1 MSTPSSPV
9 PGTPASPSLVVSSPA
24 DILSYIPHALGF
36 LPTESLVVL
45 TTAGRKLGATLRV
58 DLPDAGADP
67 LGFAHG
73 VLSFLQGD
81 LDADG
86 TLVVV
91 YTEEPWGRGAP
102 APHSGTVLTL
112 EDVLDTAGLPVRG
125 GWLVSRS
132 AWRDFF
138 CLEEECCPWPGHP
151 LDTVA
156 HSALNAE
163 LIFGGS
169 AFDASAPDA
178 VLRTA
183 PSVAARADA
192 RTAVPDAAIRAV
204 ETAQAHYAAC
214 CAGRWTTPHQ
224 FRATSALWDAV
235 LHRVGEFDA
244 EAEPDVAGFLLASV
258 EARAVRDFLLVSAC
272 LGSAAAVDGAT
283 GCGLLAPGP
292 RADTPSTPDEDPAAA
307 GVLPEA
313 RSSGPLHDA
322 VAAIRA
328 AGAPAEV
335 DAGLDPEAGA
345 GIDADPGPGGRPEP
359 GPESEAGSDAR
370 YPGPRTAGPAS
381 CGVEALRYADVLA
394 GRHPGAIAWDRVD
407 AMSILLAQ
415 LAAVSDGESRAATL
429 TMSAWFEY
437 ARGRGSRAAVFLDAA
452 ERSVPGYRLARL
464 LHELLRRGGLPVW
477 ARSRATAWTEGA
489 AAALRDAA

>member
-1 MSTPSSPV
+1 MSSPSSPV

-36 LPTESLVVL
+36 LPSESLVVL

-58 DLPDAGADP
+58 DLPDTGADP

-73 VLSFLQGD
+73 VLSFLEGD

-91 YTEEPWGRGAP
+91 YTEESSGRGAP

-169 AFDASAPDA
+169 TFDASAPDA

-183 PSVAARADA
+183 PSVAARDDA
-192 RTAVPDAAIRAV
+192 RTAAPDAAIRAV

-214 CAGRWTTPHQ
+214 CAGRWTTPDQ

-235 LHRVGEFDA
+235 LHRAGEFDA

-292 RADTPSTPDEDPAAA
+292 RADTPPTPDGDPAAA
-307 GVLPEA
+307 GVLPEV
-313 RSSGPLHDA
+313 RSCGPLHDT
-322 VAAIRA
+322 VAAVRA
-328 AGAPAEV
+328 AGVAAEV
-335 DAGLDPEAGA
+335 DARHPE
-345 GIDADPGPGGRPEP
+345 
-359 GPESEAGSDAR
+359 
-370 YPGPRTAGPAS
+370 PRTAGPAP

-394 GRHPGAIAWDRVD
+394 GRYPGAIAWDRVD
-407 AMSILLAQ
+407 AMSILLAR
-415 LAAVSDGESRAATL
+415 LAAVSDGESRAAAL

-452 ERSVPGYRLARL
+452 ERTVPGYRLARL
-464 LHELLRRGGLPVW
+464 LHELLRRGGLPAW

>member
-1 MSTPSSPV
+1 MSSPSSPV

-36 LPTESLVVL
+36 LPSESLVVL

-73 VLSFLQGD
+73 VLSFLEGD

-91 YTEEPWGRGAP
+91 YTEEPWGLGAP
-102 APHSGTVLTL
+102 APRSGTVLTL

-178 VLRTA
+178 VLRAA
-183 PSVAARADA
+183 PSVAERATA
-192 RTAVPDAAIRAV
+192 RTAAPDAVIRAV

-214 CAGRWTTPHQ
+214 CAGRWTTPDQ

-235 LHRVGEFDA
+235 LHRFGEFDA

-272 LGSAAAVDGAT
+272 LGSAAAVDGAA
-283 GCGLLAPGP
+283 GCGLLTPGP
-292 RADTPSTPDEDPAAA
+292 RADTPSTPDGGPAAA
-307 GVLPEA
+307 GVLPEV
-313 RSSGPLHDA
+313 RRCGPLHDA
-322 VAAIRA
+322 VAAVRA
-328 AGAPAEV
+328 AGVAAEV
-335 DAGLDPEAGA
+335 DAGLDPESEFEAGP
-345 GIDADPGPGGRPEP
+345 DADPGPGGRPE
-359 GPESEAGSDAR
+359 AGSDAR
-370 YPGPRTAGPAS
+370 YPEPRTAGPAS
-381 CGVEALRYADVLA
+381 CGAGALRYADVLA
-394 GRHPGAIAWDRVD
+394 GRYPGAIAWDRVD
-407 AMSILLAQ
+407 AMSILLAR
-415 LAAVSDGESRAATL
+415 LAAVSDGESCAAAL

-452 ERSVPGYRLARL
+452 ERAVPGYRLARL

-477 ARSRATAWTEGA
+477 ARSRTTAWTEGA
-489 AAALRDAA
+489 AAALRVAA